1 MYAPGQSHNP
11 EEFKKLEVSSPQISN
26 YTTEQCFKTKYN
38 KKLIQTVKAL
48 A

>member
-26 YTTEQCFKTKYN
+26 YTTENALKQNITKN
-38 KKLIQTVKAL
+38 
-48 A
+48 